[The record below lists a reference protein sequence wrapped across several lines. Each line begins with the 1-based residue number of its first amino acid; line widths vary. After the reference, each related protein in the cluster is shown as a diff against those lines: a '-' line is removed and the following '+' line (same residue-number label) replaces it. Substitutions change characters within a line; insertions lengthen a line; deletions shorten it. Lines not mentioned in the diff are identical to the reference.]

1 MARQTTFDTRGRN
14 GLWLRSG
21 VGKARRDVPSLDRA
35 ARSFDRK
42 GWHQMP
48 ALRDDPHAR
57 HRAARNHEDVARLH
71 ELAALVWEHRGVM
84 ELASLE
90 HRFARDELN
99 AARDEL
105 NAARLERARARVMTY
120 DDGGDAAA

>member
-1 MARQTTFDTRGRN
+1 
-14 GLWLRSG
+14 
-21 VGKARRDVPSLDRA
+21 
-35 ARSFDRK
+35 
-42 GWHQMP
+42 
-48 ALRDDPHAR
+48 
-57 HRAARNHEDVARLH
+57 
-71 ELAALVWEHRGVM
+71 M